1 MAVGPRTKASQVGKK
16 RARKKVAKSAKKTR
30 AKKVPGVEEQT
41 LVLEG
46 ALGIKEVAGL
56 KERLAVI
63 LEADGP
69 ITIDAARVEN
79 ADTAVL
85 QVLTAFVITA
95 RSQSRSPKWKQ
106 TSEAFQELAGLLDLH
121 QHLGLETAVL
131 ATKSTLV
138 TTNCIPLLKST

>member
-1 MAVGPRTKASQVGKK
+1 MAVGHRTKASKV
-16 RARKKVAKSAKKTR
+16 ARKRGRTKVAKSAKKAG

-46 ALGIKEVAGL
+46 TLGIKEVAGL
-56 KERLAVI
+56 KQRLAVI

-85 QVLTAFVITA
+85 QVLTAFVVTA
-95 RSQSRSPKWKQ
+95 RSQSRSPMWKQ
-106 TSEAFQELAGLLDLH
+106 ASEAFQELAGLLDLR
-121 QHLGLETAVL
+121 QHLGLETAIL
-131 ATKSTLV
+131 ANKSTLA
-138 TTNCIPLLKST
+138 TTNCIPPSKRP

>member
-1 MAVGPRTKASQVGKK
+1 MAVGHRTKASKVGRK
-16 RARKKVAKSAKKTR
+16 RAGK
-30 AKKVPGVEEQT
+30 KKVPGIEGQT

-46 ALGIKEVAGL
+46 TLGIKEVAGL
-56 KERLAVI
+56 KERLTVI

-85 QVLTAFVITA
+85 QVLTAFVVTD

-121 QHLGLETAVL
+121 RHLGLETTIL
-131 ATKSTLV
+131 ATNSTLA
-138 TTNCIPLLKST
+138 TTNCIPPSKRT

>member
-1 MAVGPRTKASQVGKK
+1 MAVGHRTKASKVGRK
-16 RARKKVAKSAKKTR
+16 RAGKKVANSARTTGT
-30 AKKVPGVEEQT
+30 KKVPGIEGQT

-46 ALGIKEVAGL
+46 TLGIKEVAGL

-85 QVLTAFVITA
+85 QVLTAFVVTA

-121 QHLGLETAVL
+121 QHLGLETTILV
-131 ATKSTLV
+131 TNSTLA
-138 TTNCIPLLKST
+138 TTNCIPPSKRT